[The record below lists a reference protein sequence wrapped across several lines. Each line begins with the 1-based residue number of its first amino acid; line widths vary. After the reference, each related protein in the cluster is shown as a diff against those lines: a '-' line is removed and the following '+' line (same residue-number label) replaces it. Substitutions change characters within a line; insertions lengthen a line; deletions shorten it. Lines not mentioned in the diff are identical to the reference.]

1 MPDDDSRLPK
11 GLTDVL
17 YKTSMFREPLASLGE
32 MEGVPTGPGSHLWFP
47 RLAVSPNS
55 GSIGDP

>member
-32 MEGVPTGPGSHLWFP
+32 MEGVPTSP
-47 RLAVSPNS
+47 RRLRRLPRRPVSPNS
-55 GSIGDP
+55 VSIGDL

>member
-17 YKTSMFREPLASLGE
+17 YETSMFPQPLASLGE
-32 MEGVPTGPGSHLWFP
+32 MEGVPTSPRRHLRFP
-47 RLAVSPNS
+47 RIAVLPN
-55 GSIGDP
+55 

>member
-32 MEGVPTGPGSHLWFP
+32 MEGVPTSP
-47 RLAVSPNS
+47 RRLRRLPRRPVSPN
-55 GSIGDP
+55 

>member
-32 MEGVPTGPGSHLWFP
+32 MESVPTSP
-47 RLAVSPNS
+47 RRLRRLPRRAVSPS
-55 GSIGDP
+55 

>member
-47 RLAVSPNS
+47 RLAVSPN
-55 GSIGDP
+55 

>member
-32 MEGVPTGPGSHLWFP
+32 MEGVPTSPRRHLRFP
-47 RLAVSPNS
+47 RLAVLPN
-55 GSIGDP
+55 